1 MEKSP
6 SPGQS
11 RACITYRW
19 VGKPPKGIRKG
30 KLKVYKELKVYERL
44 STAQNDCS
52 LTYIRLYSVLWLTV
66 AFGTVEMYKN
76 LLRRIVTAQID
87 EAVYRGA
94 ECWQRRQT
102 RYSHLLVSVRGRHLL
117 TFADCRFDSSTNL
130 QRARGSLTSRR

>member
-1 MEKSP
+1 MKTK
-6 SPGQS
+6 GIQK
-11 RACITYRW
+11 TQ
-19 VGKPPKGIRKG
+19 GIRKALNG
-30 KLKVYKELKVYERL
+30 SKRL
-44 STAQNDCS
+44 QFNIYTFDNF
-52 LTYIRLYSVLWLTV
+52 LWLTV

-117 TFADCRFDSSTNL
+117 TFAGCRFDSSTNL
-130 QRARGSLTSRR
+130 QRARGSLTS